1 MANYQIITD
10 SGCDLPQSLLDTL
23 GVKSVPLYVNFRGA
37 EQPDSVD
44 EGIKELY
51 DGLRGGEKAT
61 TSAVNPD
68 RWAAMIE
75 PSLAEGKDA
84 VVIVFSSGL
93 STTYQSA
100 VIAGQELTEKYPDRK
115 VYVVDSL
122 CASLGQGL
130 LVWYACRK
138 RDEGMSAPELA
149 KWLEE
154 NRLNLCHWFTVD
166 DLMYLKRG
174 GRVSAVTAMVGTM
187 LSIKPVLHVD
197 DEGHLINVAKVRSRK
212 ASIEALAAKE
222 HYFEAK
228 IEGEFPEMSFPT
240 DKVLVLKQGAQV
252 MFVKN
257 DREKRFYNGMIGTIT
272 GIDDNG
278 ITIVPTDAETEIKV
292 TSEAWQNCKY
302 VLDEDTKEISEKVI
316 GTFTQVPLRLAWAIT
331 IHKSQGL
338 TFDKVV
344 ADIGRSFAPG
354 QVYVALSRCTSLEG
368 LILMNPIYSNAILSD
383 RRVVEHAANNYDTE
397 LIMAVREIEKK
408 NPMWQEEDDIRRLP
422 YYLSEKFGSFE
433 NYEIDLS
440 IYSDN

>member
-138 RDEGMSAPELA
+138 RDEGLSAPELA
-149 KWLEE
+149 QWLEE
-154 NRLNLCHWFTVD
+154 HKLNLCHWFTVD

-174 GRVSAVTAMVGTM
+174 GRISAATAVLGTM

-197 DEGHLINVAKVRSRK
+197 DEGHLINVSKARGRK
-212 ASIEALAAKE
+212 ASIDALAKKFSE
-222 HYFEAK
+222 LDGGFDNSTVFISHGDCRE
-228 IEGEFPEMSFPT
+228 
-240 DKVLVLKQGAQV
+240 DAQ
-252 MFVKN
+252 
-257 DREKRFYNGMIGTIT
+257 YL
-272 GIDDNG
+272 
-278 ITIVPTDAETEIKV
+278 AETLKAEYGV
-292 TSEAWQNCKY
+292 
-302 VLDEDTKEISEKVI
+302 KEVVI
-316 GTFTQVPLRLAWAIT
+316 GYVGAVIGSHAGPGTLAFFFLGK
-331 IHKSQGL
+331 H
-338 TFDKVV
+338 
-344 ADIGRSFAPG
+344 R
-354 QVYVALSRCTSLEG
+354 
-368 LILMNPIYSNAILSD
+368 
-383 RRVVEHAANNYDTE
+383 
-397 LIMAVREIEKK
+397 
-408 NPMWQEEDDIRRLP
+408 
-422 YYLSEKFGSFE
+422 
-433 NYEIDLS
+433 
-440 IYSDN
+440 